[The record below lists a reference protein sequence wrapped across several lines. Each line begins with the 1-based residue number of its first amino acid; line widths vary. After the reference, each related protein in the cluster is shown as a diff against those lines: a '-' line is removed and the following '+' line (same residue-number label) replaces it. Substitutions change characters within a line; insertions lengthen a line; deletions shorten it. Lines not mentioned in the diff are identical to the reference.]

1 MSTGDGRLT
10 RRGFIG
16 GCVALAGLGLG
27 VTGCGNRAELLAEGR
42 RLTAGIAEREHW
54 AMIGKAYLEG
64 SGPKLRDLVEQ
75 LSAAEGNDEAGE
87 ALPLADRLRFDFEQ
101 GRTVR
106 VDGWVLAE
114 TEARLAALVA
124 LVDA

>member
-1 MSTGDGRLT
+1 LS

-27 VTGCGNRAELLAEGR
+27 VSGCGNRAELLAEGR
-42 RLTAGIAEREHW
+42 RLTAEITEREHW
-54 AMIGKAYLEG
+54 ATIGKAYLEG
-64 SGPKLRDLVEQ
+64 SAPKLRDLVEQ
-75 LSAAEGNDEAGE
+75 LGSAGGSDEAGD
-87 ALPLADRLRFDFEQ
+87 ALPLADQLRLDFEQ

-114 TEARLAALVA
+114 TEARIAALVA

>member
-1 MSTGDGRLT
+1 VS
-10 RRGFIG
+10 
-16 GCVALAGLGLG
+16 
-27 VTGCGNRAELLAEGR
+27 GCGNRAELLAEGR
-42 RLTAGIAEREHW
+42 RLTAGIIEREHW
-54 AMIGKAYLEG
+54 ATIGKAYLED
-64 SGPKLRDLVEQ
+64 SGPKLRDLVEE
-75 LSAAEGNDEAGE
+75 LTAAEEGGGAGE
-87 ALPLADRLRFDFEQ
+87 VPPLADRLRLDFEQ